1 MSGLSGAADPRGV
14 PVRRLF
20 LLLWTAV
27 VALTGVAAVAAPE
40 ATAAQG
46 VGALRIC
53 TGCAAAGGDLSKY
66 DFVVLN
72 SWDHPRIPA
81 LKAANPNV
89 KVLVYKD
96 ASLAVDYMQPGDEY
110 LPGGVNYWSADPSWF
125 LLDTTGARVRSSNFP
140 NAWLMDVGSTS
151 YQDAWLHNV
160 LADVQGHGWDGVL
173 LDDVNES
180 MTFHLGGR
188 TLARYPTN
196 GAWYQAMRSFLA
208 RVGPGLTSQG
218 VLAVPNINF
227 DCWEACW
234 RDYLQFV
241 SGAMREWWSKNGT
254 QATGHYTGASWEWA
268 NSFLRITQEAG
279 KFLLPVMYAPLS
291 DTRSMRFARASF
303 LLDWDGGSSS
313 FVFEPTD
320 PEAQNPYS
328 PEWTVDIGRPLAPR
342 YRVGVAWRRQF
353 TGGTA
358 LVNPSPTRTQTVK
371 LGGSYLM
378 PDGTRV
384 TSVSLRPATGLIL
397 RSAPRRTQPAP
408 RSETTLALRRAAS
421 LKALSSSSRWY
432 RTRGR

>member
-1 MSGLSGAADPRGV
+1 ML
-14 PVRRLF
+14 VRRLLAF
-20 LLLWTAV
+20 VGIAAT
-27 VALTGVAAVAAPE
+27 VACLAAVTAPA
-40 ATAAQG
+40 ATAAEG
-46 VGALRIC
+46 IGALRIC
-53 TGCAAAGGDLSKY
+53 TGCAATGGNLSDY
-66 DFVVLN
+66 RFVVLN
-72 SWDHPRIPA
+72 SWEHTRIPA
-81 LKAANPNV
+81 LKAANPTL

-96 ASLAVDYMQPGDEY
+96 ASFAVDYMQPSDQY

-125 LLDTTGARVRSSNFP
+125 LRDTTGARVGSSGYP
-140 NAWLMDVGSTS
+140 GAWMMDVGSAS
-151 YQDAWLHNV
+151 YQEAWLANV
-160 LADVQGHGWDGVL
+160 LADVRGHGWDGVL

-196 GAWYQAMRSFLA
+196 ANWYQAMRSFLA

-254 QATGHYTGASWEWA
+254 GPTGHYTGTSWEWA

-279 KFLLPVMYAPLS
+279 KFLLPVTYAPKS

-313 FVFEPTD
+313 LIFEPTD

-328 PEWTVDIGRPLAPR
+328 AEWTLDIGRPLGSR

-353 TGGTA
+353 SGGTA
-358 LVNPSPTRTQTVK
+358 LVNPSSTRKQTVK
-371 LGGSYLM
+371 LGAAYLM
-378 PDGTRV
+378 PGGARV
-384 TSVSLRPATGLIL
+384 SSVSLQPATGLVL
-397 RSAPRRTQPAP
+397 RSAPRRTRSAP
-408 RSETTLALRRAAS
+408 EAHSVFGTTRADSTKTLSRYSGSYRLRT
-421 LKALSSSSRWY
+421 L
-432 RTRGR
+432 

>member
-1 MSGLSGAADPRGV
+1 VL
-14 PVRRLF
+14 VRRLLF
-20 LLLWTAV
+20 AVWTAATLA
-27 VALTGVAAVAAPE
+27 ALAAVTAPAA
-40 ATAAQG
+40 AAAEG
-46 VGALRIC
+46 IGALRIC
-53 TGCAAAGGDLSKY
+53 TGCAAAGGDLSNY
-66 DFVVLN
+66 RFVVLN

-81 LKAANPNV
+81 LKATNPNV

-96 ASLAVDYMQPGDEY
+96 ASFAVDYMQPSDQH

-125 LLDTTGARVRSSNFP
+125 LLDTTGARVRSSGYP
-140 NAWLMDVGSTS
+140 RAWMMDVGSTS
-151 YQDAWLHNV
+151 YQDSWLRNV
-160 LADVQGHGWDGVL
+160 LADVHGHGWDGVL

-180 MTFHLGGR
+180 MTSHLGGR

-196 GAWYQAMRSFLA
+196 ADWYRAMRGFLA
-208 RVGPGLTSQG
+208 RIGPALTAQG

-241 SGAMREWWSKNGT
+241 PGAMREWWSKNGT
-254 QATGHYTGASWEWA
+254 GTTGHYTGGSWEWA

-279 KFLLPVMYAPLS
+279 KFLLPVTYAPMS

-328 PEWTVDIGRPLAPR
+328 AEWAMDIGRPVAAR
-342 YRVGVAWRRQF
+342 YGVGVAWRRQF

-358 LVNPSPTRTQTVK
+358 LVNPSSARTQTVK
-371 LGGSYLM
+371 LGAAYLM
-378 PDGTRV
+378 PDGSRV
-384 TSVSLRPATGLIL
+384 TSVSLRPATGLVL
-397 RSAPRRTQPAP
+397 RSAPRRTRSAP
-408 RSETTLALRRAAS
+408 ESLSLFGSGRVGALNALSGFSGAYRLRR
-421 LKALSSSSRWY
+421 R
-432 RTRGR
+432 